1 MTLASNNIPATVYNA
16 ILRSMYLRRN
26 GVWLVLPFLACFAAG
41 FIDVRFLIAGLLF
54 LVVVMPMAVALIYYN
69 YALVQESRW
78 SILTKE
84 IDFDD
89 DKLMLRFSHE
99 RMRDVVL
106 PYSGFE
112 SRTVSHSCLILFL
125 DRRRY
130 RFLAIP
136 FSAFNGDDKLL
147 RNILVL
153 IDNAGEL
160 TLKHSVD

>member
-1 MTLASNNIPATVYNA
+1 MTLAANNITATTYNA
-16 ILRSMYLRRN
+16 ILRSMYVRRN
-26 GVWLVLPFLACFAAG
+26 GVWLALPVVVCLAAG

-54 LVVVMPMAVALIYYN
+54 LVVVMPMVVALIYYN

-89 DKLMLRFSHE
+89 DKLTLRFSHE
-99 RMRDVVL
+99 RMSDVAL

-136 FSAFNGDDKLL
+136 LSAFNGDEQLL
-147 RNILVL
+147 REILAL
-153 IDNAGEL
+153 IDG
-160 TLKHSVD
+160 